1 MAVKK
6 SFSTLRASG
15 NKVISAVGY
24 TAASIELGARALV
37 IASAQLND
45 YLSKDMSAE
54 AKKLV
59 IKIDN
64 QLQGKE

>member
-15 NKVISAVGY
+15 NKVVSAVGY
-24 TAASIELGARALV
+24 TASAVELGARALV

-45 YLSKDMSAE
+45 YLAKDMSAE

-59 IKIDN
+59 SKIDN